1 MTYSPARRRLLLAA
15 GLLPLLP
22 AARAAG
28 QRVVVVGGG
37 WGGLTAAAELRRVA
51 PELEVVLVDRQS
63 AFASF
68 ALSNRWLVDVGAGEL
83 VRHDYAAIA
92 AARGYRFVQ
101 AEAQAIEAAAQRLQT
116 TAGPLAYDWLVLAPG
131 IRENFAAWG
140 ITDPA
145 AVDALKSRFSGA
157 LLHPGELPALKARL
171 ARFSGGDL
179 VMSIPPLPYRC
190 PPAPYERALLIAW
203 WLKTRKI
210 PGKLVIVDPNPIMP
224 AFRNAL
230 LDRYREQVSY
240 LDHAHIRQVDWEKK
254 TLATDVD
261 DIPFAE
267 AILCPPQQAAGLL
280 WSAGLIRT
288 DANDGRPDGWGAQ
301 GALDLRSAGDRRI
314 FIVGD
319 AAGVVSPLFGAYPK
333 TGHLACRL
341 GVIVARR
348 IAAEA
353 AGREAAPLLP
363 ESVCHLTASL
373 DPEETIRIET
383 DYRQRGDGLLLQNVR
398 QTREANPAG
407 EDAAWAAARYREFL
421 LPAG

>member
-1 MTYSPARRRLLLAA
+1 MTHSPARRRLLLAA

-22 AARAAG
+22 VARAAG
-28 QRVVVVGGG
+28 QRVVIVGGG
-37 WGGLTAAAELRRVA
+37 WGGLAAAAELRRSA
-51 PELEVVLVDRQS
+51 PELEVVLVDRQP

-68 ALSNRWLVDVGAGEL
+68 ALSNRWLVDAGGGEL
-83 VRHDYAAIA
+83 LRYDYATVAT
-92 AARGYRFVQ
+92 ARGYRFVQ
-101 AEAQAIEAAAQRLQT
+101 AEALAIEAAAQRLQT
-116 TAGPLAYDWLVLAPG
+116 STGPLAYDWLVLAPG

-140 ITDPA
+140 VTDPA

-157 LLHPGELPALKARL
+157 MLHPGELPALKARL
-171 ARFSGGDL
+171 ARFAGGDL

-190 PPAPYERALLIAW
+190 PPAPYERALLLAW
-203 WLKTRKI
+203 WLKTQKI

-224 AFRNAL
+224 AFRAVL
-230 LDRYREQVSY
+230 LDRYREQVTY
-240 LDHAHIRQVDWEKK
+240 LDHAHVRQVDWERK

-267 AILCPPQQAAGLL
+267 AILCPPQQAAELL
-280 WSAGLIRT
+280 WSAGLIRA
-288 DANDGRPDGWGAQ
+288 DANDGRLDGWGAQ
-301 GALDLRSAGDRRI
+301 GALDLRSAADRRI

-333 TGHLACRL
+333 TGHLASRL

-348 IAAEA
+348 ISAEA

-363 ESVCHLTASL
+363 DSVCHLTASL

>member
-1 MTYSPARRRLLLAA
+1 MRPARRRLLLAA

-22 AARAAG
+22 VARAAG
-28 QRVVVVGGG
+28 QRVAIVGGG
-37 WGGLTAAAELRRVA
+37 WGGLAAAAELRRTA
-51 PELEVVLVDRQS
+51 PELEVVLVDRQP

-68 ALSNRWLVDVGAGEL
+68 ALSNRWLVDAAGGEL
-83 VRHDYAAIA
+83 VRYDYAKVA

-101 AEAQAIEAAAQRLQT
+101 AEALGVEAAAQRLQT

-140 ITDPA
+140 VTDPT

-157 LLHPGELPALKARL
+157 MLHPGELPALKARL
-171 ARFSGGDL
+171 ARFAGGDL

-190 PPAPYERALLIAW
+190 PPAPYERALLLAW
-203 WLKTRKI
+203 WLKTQKI
-210 PGKLVIVDPNPIMP
+210 PGRLVIVDPNPIMP

-240 LDHAHIRQVDWEKK
+240 LDHAQVRQVDWEKK

-280 WSAGLIRT
+280 WSAGLIRA

-301 GALDLRSAGDRRI
+301 GALDLRSAADRRI

-333 TGHLACRL
+333 TGHLASRL
-341 GVIVARR
+341 GVIAARQ

-353 AGREAAPLLP
+353 AGREATPLLP
-363 ESVCHLTASL
+363 NSVCHLTASF

-383 DYRQRGDGLLLQNVR
+383 EYRRRGDGLLLQNVR

-421 LPAG
+421 WPAG